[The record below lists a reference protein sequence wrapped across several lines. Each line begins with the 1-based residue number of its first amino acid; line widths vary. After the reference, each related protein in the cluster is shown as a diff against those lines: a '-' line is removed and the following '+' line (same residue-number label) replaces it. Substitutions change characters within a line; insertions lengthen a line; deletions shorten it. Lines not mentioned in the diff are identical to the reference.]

1 MGSPQKRNTI
11 DGGGFAT
18 EKERDWLAQRRTK
31 NARRYPCGHVP
42 RHARAQRQFR
52 LRHGV
57 LGQAGLGGQ
66 GQIRPGDRSGRA
78 KAWGRVVLACA
89 ESRPNRTLHR
99 PPTPHPSAAAGPRSP
114 PTPTHPHCGVLP
126 VLSQETMPD
135 SSTTSASRATTRRAT
150 TPRACALPSC
160 CVGAEASASTTPTR
174 TATRPAP
181 LSRIRKNLPCDPFV
195 VFVFARDFF

>member
-1 MGSPQKRNTI
+1 MTTVGSPQKRNTI

-126 VLSQETMPD
+126 VPGDDARFQHHVCF
-135 SSTTSASRATTRRAT
+135 
-150 TPRACALPSC
+150 PRHHEEGYNPEGVRFTIVLRWCRGVREYDPYTHRNKT
-160 CVGAEASASTTPTR
+160 GAAVANPEEFT
-174 TATRPAP
+174 
-181 LSRIRKNLPCDPFV
+181 L
-195 VFVFARDFF
+195 